1 MKPTNDITP
10 RASAELDD
18 FIRINFEDING
29 MPDEEHTAQEL
40 ENAGLTSQCDLEDMN
55 ESHWKEVTDKYE
67 EYEAYDG
74 WIGE

>member
-10 RASAELDD
+10 EASADLDN
-18 FIRINFEDING
+18 FIRINFEQVNG
-29 MPDEEHTAQEL
+29 MTDEEHTAQEL
-40 ENAGLTSQCDLEDMN
+40 ENAGLTTDWELEDMN

>member
-10 RASAELDD
+10 KASAELDA

-29 MPDEEHTAQEL
+29 MTDEEHTAQEL
-40 ENAGLTSQCDLEDMN
+40 ENAGLHSRFDLEDMN

-67 EYEAYDG
+67 EYEAYDS
-74 WIGE
+74 WMGE